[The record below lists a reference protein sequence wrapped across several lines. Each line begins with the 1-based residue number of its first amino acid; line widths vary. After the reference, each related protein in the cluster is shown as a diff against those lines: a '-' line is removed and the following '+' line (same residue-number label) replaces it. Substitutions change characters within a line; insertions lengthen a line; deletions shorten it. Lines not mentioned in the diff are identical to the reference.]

1 MTSVKLQFIHEF
13 RDRHGKVRRYF
24 RRPGH
29 KLMPL
34 PGLPGSAEFNRAYE
48 EALAGA
54 SRVEIGIGRTRAGSI
69 AAMVVGYMGTA
80 AFHKLAPAS
89 KQQYRRILEGLRCE
103 HGDRSIA
110 TLERRH
116 VAIMVDAMAKHPA
129 AARDFLRC
137 LRLLIQYAITIGI
150 RPDDPTAGVR
160 VRLPKSDG
168 FKIWTEEDIAAFEAA
183 YPVGSKPRLALALL
197 LETGLRCADVVRVGR
212 HNVRDGVLRI
222 VQQKNGIPIAN
233 PVTAK
238 LAEAINAAA
247 PADHLVFLLNERGA
261 AFTARAF
268 GKWFS
273 AQCDRIGLDRL
284 SPHGVR
290 KLAATRMAER
300 GATAHELMA
309 FFGWAS
315 IKEAERYTRRVDRER
330 LARNAVERTNQ
341 QRQLANLPAGNGKPA
356 EKGR

>member
-160 VRLPKSDG
+160 V
-168 FKIWTEEDIAAFEAA
+168 
-183 YPVGSKPRLALALL
+183 
-197 LETGLRCADVVRVGR
+197 
-212 HNVRDGVLRI
+212 
-222 VQQKNGIPIAN
+222 
-233 PVTAK
+233 
-238 LAEAINAAA
+238 
-247 PADHLVFLLNERGA
+247 
-261 AFTARAF
+261 
-268 GKWFS
+268 
-273 AQCDRIGLDRL
+273 
-284 SPHGVR
+284 
-290 KLAATRMAER
+290 
-300 GATAHELMA
+300 
-309 FFGWAS
+309 
-315 IKEAERYTRRVDRER
+315 
-330 LARNAVERTNQ
+330 
-341 QRQLANLPAGNGKPA
+341 
-356 EKGR
+356 